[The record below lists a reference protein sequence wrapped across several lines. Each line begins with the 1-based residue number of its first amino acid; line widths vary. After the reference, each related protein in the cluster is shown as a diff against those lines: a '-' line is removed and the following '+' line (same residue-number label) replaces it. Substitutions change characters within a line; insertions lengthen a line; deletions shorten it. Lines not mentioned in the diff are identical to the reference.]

1 MELADE
7 TFYDRRE
14 SSLDIKIEN
23 QQVRP
28 TPDGYNSSD
37 RSSDKSLLKL
47 TRRAA
52 AVWASFNF
60 FPRSCANRTSGN
72 LTLREYFRNLL
83 NRFLW

>member
-28 TPDGYNSSD
+28 TPDGYALEAASRDHPLSG
-37 RSSDKSLLKL
+37 SLKNKHIKGEPPKRRYIPVDCGPRRMATDHVAL
-47 TRRAA
+47 TIHQIC
-52 AVWASFNF
+52 VQ
-60 FPRSCANRTSGN
+60 G
-72 LTLREYFRNLL
+72 
-83 NRFLW
+83 

>member
-28 TPDGYNSSD
+28 TPDGYESTNE
-37 RSSDKSLLKL
+37 RTK
-47 TRRAA
+47 RA
-52 AVWASFNF
+52 SECSEGTN
-60 FPRSCANRTSGN
+60 
-72 LTLREYFRNLL
+72 
-83 NRFLW
+83 

>member
-28 TPDGYNSSD
+28 TPDGYVYMQVVQDAFLPSPICLTKQSD
-37 RSSDKSLLKL
+37 SPTALSIVYMYHSGLKGYGML
-47 TRRAA
+47 QQHRA
-52 AVWASFNF
+52 
-60 FPRSCANRTSGN
+60 
-72 LTLREYFRNLL
+72 
-83 NRFLW
+83 